1 MLDVINPAVHVTMS
15 QVHETDPVPAHP
27 APGYATTAVY
37 TTAVQKGTVP

>member
-1 MLDVINPAVHVTMS
+1 MLDIINPAVRVTMA

-27 APGYATTAVY
+27 APGVSTTAVY